1 MLCRTAIRICGW
13 GRIQKA
19 GLDML
24 RKTDS
29 LEEHGQS
36 RRLSEQAGLTVE
48 QQQPEHMAAQDES
61 EQEQSMLN

>member
-1 MLCRTAIRICGW
+1 
-13 GRIQKA
+13 
-19 GLDML
+19 ML